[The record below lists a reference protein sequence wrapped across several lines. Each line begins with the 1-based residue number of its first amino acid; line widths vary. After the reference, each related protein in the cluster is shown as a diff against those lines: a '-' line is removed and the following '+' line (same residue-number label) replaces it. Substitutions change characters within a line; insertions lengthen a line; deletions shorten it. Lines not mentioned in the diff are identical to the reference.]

1 MDRRA
6 DPKVRQAVD
15 NIQGRFLER
24 VAVRLENGLTEQEL
38 AEELIIEAFAL
49 THASYGC
56 VLRLSSDQQFQLDA
70 VVTDKEGRLTP
81 VQDSLSNRL
90 PDELMQ
96 DVVATHKPAFSNDA
110 ANNMTVNLP
119 DSHPPIH
126 SFAVCPL
133 VERTKVKAILLI
145 ANFKQPFDIHLMGRL
160 QSTMNAL
167 IRIHINSIINR
178 GMHQLVDA
186 VGQINQQVVN
196 LLKASFDS
204 VITLNDQHTILSF
217 NPASEQLFNTRAFD
231 VLGSSMTL
239 FLKKETLA
247 EIQARHADF
256 NARSES
262 QYTQPYRFEYI
273 AAHKADGSQFLV
285 KLAAFFSHD
294 KGQRVCTLVLREQ
307 RDTAKPMTALP
318 DELLQYN
325 ALTSLIPVSIL
336 KLDQT
341 WQCEYANEA
350 WCELT
355 GRSVEQNLD
364 KGWIEALHVDD
375 QSRMLVNMG
384 RALLQGRRYC
394 EILKLKSNSGEFINV
409 GVKATSLADDDN
421 PQSSTLVVITEITDQ
436 QQAAQQLKLLANHDT
451 LTGLP
456 NRTRFLEHLE
466 GSLAELST
474 DDFVALLFIDLDGFK
489 AVNDTLG
496 HDAGDELLQQVAR
509 RIKHTVRENDTVA
522 RLGGDEF
529 SVTLTTLEK
538 GKHAGIVAKAITNS
552 IKQPFILKT
561 EEVYVSASIGIA
573 ISQGPVSDNSSTNAL
588 IKQADIALYQA
599 KLSGRSRFIF
609 FTAELDQAQRDRSV
623 LITSLRKA
631 VDRQDFELYYQPQL
645 LIREQQLLGFE
656 ALLRWPQSLGEHIS
670 PADFI
675 DVLEDTGLIGE
686 LGEWAIGQAC
696 SQHRIWLD
704 RGLIG
709 PAATMSVN
717 VSARQLGM
725 PNFADS
731 VAAVLHN
738 RSMRPDSLILEITE
752 SALVQ
757 TFESNIINDLRSL
770 GVQISLDDFGTG
782 YSSLAYLSQ
791 LPVDHLKIDRSFIA
805 DIVRYPHAVT
815 VVKSIIALANTLGI
829 RVIAEGVEDG
839 SVLPLLEKEGCEG
852 YQGYFYSQP
861 LPSQAMTVK
870 LQHMETVRLSH
881 YANFIDLDDSMVG

>member
-49 THASYGC
+49 TDASYGF

-70 VVTDKEGRLTP
+70 VVSDKEGRLTP

-96 DVVATHKPAFSNDA
+96 DVIATHKPAFSNDA

-119 DSHPPIH
+119 DGHPPIH

-145 ANFKQPFDIHLMGRL
+145 ANFKRPFDIHLMGRL

-178 GMHQLVDA
+178 GMHQVVDA

-204 VITLNDQHTILSF
+204 VITLNDQHKILSF
-217 NPASEQLFNTRAFD
+217 NPASEQLFNIRTFD

-239 FLKKETLA
+239 FIRKETLD
-247 EIQARHADF
+247 EIQARHAGF
-256 NARSES
+256 NANSES
-262 QYTQPYRFEYI
+262 QYTQPYRFEYVP
-273 AAHKADGSQFLV
+273 AHNADGRTFLV

-307 RDTAKPMTALP
+307 RDTAQPQTALP
-318 DELLQYN
+318 DDLLQYN

-336 KLDQT
+336 KLNQN
-341 WQCEYANEA
+341 WQCEFANEA

-355 GRSVEQNLD
+355 GRSIEQNLD

-375 QSRMLVNMG
+375 QPNLLVNMG
-384 RALLQGRRYC
+384 RALLHGRRYC
-394 EILKLKSNSGEFINV
+394 EILKLKSSSGEFVDV
-409 GVKATSLADDDN
+409 GVKATSLGDENN

-436 QQAAQQLKLLANHDT
+436 QQAAQQLKQLANHDT

-466 GSLAELST
+466 SSLEERGPNEI
-474 DDFVALLFIDLDGFK
+474 VALLFIDLDGFK

-538 GKHAGIVAKAITNS
+538 GKHAGIVAKAITNG
-552 IKQPFILKT
+552 IKEPFILKA

-573 ISQGPVSDNSSTNAL
+573 VSQGPVSDNSSTNAL

-731 VAAVLHN
+731 VAAVLQN
-738 RSMRPDSLILEITE
+738 QSMRPDSLILEITE

-757 TFESNIINDLRSL
+757 TFETNIINDIRSL

-861 LPSQAMTVK
+861 LPSQLMTVK

-881 YANFIDLDDSMVG
+881 YANFIDLDDSLAG